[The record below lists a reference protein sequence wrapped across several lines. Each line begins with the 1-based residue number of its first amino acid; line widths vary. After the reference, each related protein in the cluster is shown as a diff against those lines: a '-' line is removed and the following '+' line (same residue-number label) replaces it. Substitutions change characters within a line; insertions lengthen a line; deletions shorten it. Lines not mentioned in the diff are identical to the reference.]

1 MYFIMLTFFCLLL
14 WKIPDSIW
22 EKLGNPKLL
31 VLNRRLTLTQSGQQT
46 WTWMQT
52 GQGEWPSYKFY
63 GSFLSEMQKLI
74 RLYGGSPK
82 TVIESLKKP
91 LLQDIRFETKLAQIR
106 LGGIVQFISMIL
118 MTWVFI
124 IVSRLILNRTFELRS
139 LTVIATLQIIG
150 LISFSVIE
158 GWKRRQ
164 IFNGYDLVYEVMVT
178 LIALLPIG
186 ISLKEKKE
194 KSGVDRFLAQKGL
207 PIELERVRRNLQ
219 KAILQWK
226 DFGKPIE
233 VTLNELLDDIRFAQ
247 EMAQAKL
254 LKQMDAFKFLIAAV
268 FFLPAY
274 LFDLYLM
281 VNSFFSLN

>member
-1 MYFIMLTFFCLLL
+1 MYFIIVTFFCLLL
-14 WKIPDSIW
+14 WKIPDSAW
-22 EKLGNPKLL
+22 EKVGHPKSFTFKTRVSL
-31 VLNRRLTLTQSGQQT
+31 VQRGQLTWS
-46 WTWMQT
+46 WIQT

-63 GSFLSEMQKLI
+63 GTFLSEMQKLI

-106 LGGIVQFISMIL
+106 LGGIVQFISMSL
-118 MTWVFI
+118 MTWIFI
-124 IVSRLILNRTFELRS
+124 IVSRLILNRSFELKP
-139 LTVIATLQIIG
+139 LAFIAILQVLG
-150 LISFSVIE
+150 LVSFSVIE

-164 IFNGYDLVYEVMVT
+164 IFKGFDLAYEVMVT
-178 LIALLPIG
+178 LIAILPIG

-194 KSGVDRFLAQKGL
+194 KSGVDRFLTHKEL
-207 PIELERVRRNLQ
+207 PMELERVRCNLQ
-219 KAILQWK
+219 EAILQWQ
-226 DFGKPIE
+226 DFGKSIE
-233 VTLNELLDDIRFAQ
+233 LTLNELLDDIRFAQ
-247 EMAQAKL
+247 EMAQSKL
-254 LKQMDAFKFLIAAV
+254 LKQMDGFKFLIAAV

>member
-1 MYFIMLTFFCLLL
+1 MYFILLTLLCLLL
-14 WKIPDSIW
+14 WKIPDSVW
-22 EKLGNPKLL
+22 ERAGHPKLL
-31 VLNRRLTLTQSGQQT
+31 ALKPRVSLVQRGQLTWS
-46 WTWMQT
+46 WIQT

-63 GSFLSEMQKLI
+63 GTFLTDMQKLI

-91 LLQDIRFETKLAQIR
+91 LLQDIRFETKLAQVR
-106 LGGIVQFISMIL
+106 FGGIVQFISMSL

-124 IVSRLILNRTFELRS
+124 IASRLILNRTFELNS
-139 LTVIATLQIIG
+139 LAVIAILQLLG
-150 LISFSVIE
+150 LVSFSVIE

-164 IFNGYDLVYEVMVT
+164 IFKGFDLAYEVVVT
-178 LIALLPIG
+178 LIAILPIG

-194 KSGVDRFLAQKGL
+194 KSGVDRFLAHKEL
-207 PIELERVRRNLQ
+207 PKELERVRRNLQ
-219 KAILQWK
+219 EAILQWK
-226 DFGKPIE
+226 DFGKPVE
-233 VTLNELLDDIRFAQ
+233 LTLNELLDDIRFSQ
-247 EMAQAKL
+247 EMAQTKL
-254 LKQMDAFKFLIAAV
+254 LKQMDGFKFLIAAV